1 MGRLGGIKEVNKGDR
16 GKTGE
21 ERFNRRETEGEAKVE
36 LIWEEPEEDLESLG
50 VGGQSLGK
58 EEYRCHRS
66 LRGGT
71 GKRKEL
77 GAGRRKLMRKREAGR
92 GRQEENQGQMER
104 EDNFLSTRVFIIP
117 ESYVTLHRNTI

>member
-1 MGRLGGIKEVNKGDR
+1 M

-21 ERFNRRETEGEAKVE
+21 ERFNRREMEGEGKVE

-50 VGGQSLGK
+50 VGGPESGK
-58 EEYRCHRS
+58 GGIQMSQEPE
-66 LRGGT
+66 RGHWQEKGV
-71 GKRKEL
+71 G
-77 GAGRRKLMRKREAGR
+77 GGGGRKLTRKREAGR

-117 ESYVTLHRNTI
+117 ESYVTLHINTI